1 MASKHVRCAIYT
13 RKSSEE
19 GLEQSLNSLEA
30 QREACRAFV
39 LSQKHEGWVALNNR
53 YDDGGFSGGT
63 MERSALKQLLDD
75 VLTGNVDAVVVYKV
89 DRLTRSL
96 TDFAKIIDVFD
107 SHKVSFVSVT
117 QQFNTTSSMGRLT
130 LNVLLSFAQFEREI
144 TGERIR
150 DKFAASKRKGMWM
163 GGFVPLGYDCVE
175 RRLIVNQVEAVTVRR
190 IFRQYLRLGCVSKL
204 KRFLDH
210 KQVRSKS
217 RTNIAGRMSGGRA
230 FSRGALYHLLNN
242 RIYIGI
248 GEIVHRGQ
256 VYPGQHRPIVPRK
269 LRDQV
274 ANCLQEN
281 NRAHR
286 TGKSRSTTSLLSG
299 RLFDVDG
306 ARFTPTH
313 SVKNAKRYRYYTSQT
328 VIRQAGGRPAVTRF
342 PAQALEQFVKAQI
355 HHLLQAPDKFIAG
368 MEDNPSKGA
377 AAERA
382 NDLAAKW
389 PKLEISKQHEF
400 VGNILRRVTVGE
412 TTVWTEIDKS
422 NLLATLLGKKSDTLL
437 HCRTEKPDILK
448 LSGDFQ
454 VLRRGSELRLVT
466 PERSCSEGTPVP
478 SLVKAVARARDWY
491 ERIVSGEVNTI
502 DQLAQKSGL
511 TRRYV
516 RRILPFANLS
526 PQITE
531 IILSGKHRADL
542 TLKELL
548 EDIPS
553 DWREQ
558 QNKILRPHHSR
569 RAHPHIVL
577 HRRGKRSGLLGVNA
591 RKEKEL
597 KCIQDQ
603 GAA

>member
-1 MASKHVRCAIYT
+1 MASKQVRCAIYT

-19 GLEQSLNSLEA
+19 GLEQSFNSLEA

-39 LSQKHEGWVALNNR
+39 LSQKHEGWAALNNR

-63 MERSALKQLLDD
+63 MERPALKQLLDD
-75 VLTGNVDAVVVYKV
+75 VLAGNADTVVVYKV

-96 TDFAKIIDVFD
+96 TDFAKIIEVFD
-107 SHKVSFVSVT
+107 SHGVSFVSVT

-150 DKFAASKRKGMWM
+150 DKFAASKKKGMWM

-175 RRLIVNQVEAVTVRR
+175 RRLVVNRVEAGTVRR

-204 KRFLDH
+204 KDFLDH
-210 KQVRSKS
+210 KQVRSKA
-217 RTNIAGRMSGGRA
+217 RTNISGRMSGGRT

-242 RIYIGI
+242 HIYIG
-248 GEIVHRGQ
+248 EIIHRGQ
-256 VYPGQHRPIVPRK
+256 SFPGQHRPIVPRK
-269 LRDQV
+269 LWDQV
-274 ANCLQEN
+274 AARLQKN
-281 NRAHR
+281 NQAHR
-286 TGKSRSTTSLLSG
+286 MGKSHSTKSLLGG
-299 RLFDVDG
+299 RLFDVKG

-313 SVKNAKRYRYYTSQT
+313 AVKNSKRYRYYTSQT
-328 VIRQAGGRPAVTRF
+328 VIRQAGSRPVITRF
-342 PAQALEQFVKAQI
+342 PAQELEQFVRSQI
-355 HHLLQAPDKFIAG
+355 HRLLQAPDKFITG
-368 MEDNPSKGA
+368 MEDNPSKDA

-382 NDLAAKW
+382 KDLAEKW

-400 VGNILRRVTVGE
+400 VRNILRRVTIGQ

-422 NLLATLLGKKSDTLL
+422 KLLATFLGKKSETLPPS
-437 HCRTEKPDILK
+437 RTDKLDVLK
-448 LSGDFQ
+448 LTGDFQ
-454 VLRRGSELRLVT
+454 VVHRGSELRLVT
-466 PERSCSEGTPVP
+466 PKSSSSDGTPVP

-491 ERIVSGEVNTI
+491 ERIVSGEVSTI

-511 TRRYV
+511 TRRYI

-526 PQITE
+526 PQIAE
-531 IILSGKHRADL
+531 MILTGKHRADL

-548 EDIPS
+548 GSIPS

-558 QNKILRPHHSR
+558 QDRILWQS
-569 RAHPHIVL
+569 
-577 HRRGKRSGLLGVNA
+577 
-591 RKEKEL
+591 
-597 KCIQDQ
+597 
-603 GAA
+603 